1 MLRDCRHLICRARI
15 AAAAM
20 QQTLGGCE
28 IWIWC
33 AAPLGPAPLGRGL
46 DKLIASAARS
56 VPRSAGAARPSHSA
70 KARRYAATARSLL
83 RSFGHAGIIC
93 AGGGGAAPSFGLPSA
108 AGAAGRRF
116 ASARYPLPS
125 PNLMRIQR
133 WRPSAASAWG
143 KRPRPP
149 RWPGFGGLGG
159 LGLALRAGG
168 ARRCTAFRLGK
179 DRFAFLLA
187 QPISAVPPRPRGL
200 AALGSCARH
209 AAARWAVPL
218 LAFARCGCCR
228 AARARSPRPQ
238 RRPGAALI
246 FTPRRVP
253 AARKPRAGFFAL
265 RAGGGGALRRG
276 Q

>member
-1 MLRDCRHLICRARI
+1 MLRDCRHLIDRARI
-15 AAAAM
+15 AAAAKAADA
-20 QQTLGGCE
+20 
-28 IWIWC
+28 WRVRDRRWC

-70 KARRYAATARSLL
+70 MARRYAATARSLL
-83 RSFGHAGIIC
+83 RSFGHAGAIC

-125 PNLMRIQR
+125 PDLMRIQR
-133 WRPSAASAWG
+133 WRLRRIRTGEAASPAPVAKLWG
-143 KRPRPP
+143 VGRARP
-149 RWPGFGGLGG
+149 G
-159 LGLALRAGG
+159 A
-168 ARRCTAFRLGK
+168 ARRGCSALHGLPAWQGSL
-179 DRFAFLLA
+179 RFPPCQAA
-187 QPISAVPPRPRGL
+187 QAVPPRPRGL

-228 AARARSPRPQ
+228 VARARSPRPQ

-253 AARKPRAGFFAL
+253 AARKPRAGVFAL